1 VKPLVTVPGSVL
13 AAAPD
18 MLDPNFMH
26 AVVLMCRHSEE
37 GAFGFV
43 INRPASV
50 TLDVLAPSHP
60 LLKHRRFPIFTGGPV
75 GLDTLQFLHRAG
87 NEIPGGAEIET
98 GLWLG
103 GEIDALA
110 AYLEA
115 NPETAPKNVRLLV
128 GYSGWGA
135 GQLEGELASGSWL
148 PAPLETDWV
157 FGGDGQ
163 TTWRS
168 VLKSLGGRAS
178 GLADLP
184 PDPSWN

>member
-1 VKPLVTVPGSVL
+1 MVTEPGSLL

-26 AVVLMCRHSEE
+26 SVVLMCRHTAE
-37 GAFGFV
+37 GAYGLV

-50 TLDVLAPSHP
+50 TLDALAPDHP
-60 LLKHRRFPIFTGGPV
+60 VLKKQKIPIFTGGPV
-75 GLDTLQFLHRAG
+75 GLDTLQFLHRA
-87 NEIPGGAEIET
+87 NEAIPGGVEIASD
-98 GLWLG
+98 LYLG

-110 AYLEA
+110 AYLAKHKSKAKER
-115 NPETAPKNVRLLV
+115 VRLLV

-135 GQLEGELASGSWL
+135 GQLDGELASGSWL
-148 PAPLETDWV
+148 PASLDLNWV
-157 FGGDGQ
+157 FQDDPQ
-163 TTWRS
+163 STWRS
-168 VLKSLGGRAS
+168 VLRSLGGEVS

>member
-1 VKPLVTVPGSVL
+1 MKRLVTEPGSVL

-26 AVVLMCRHSEE
+26 SVVLMCRHSEE

-43 INRPASV
+43 INRPAAV

-60 LLKHRRFPIFTGGPV
+60 LLKSQRFPIFTGGPV
-75 GLDTLQFLHRAG
+75 GLDTLQFLHRAPA
-87 NEIPGGAEIET
+87 EIPGGAEIGT
-98 GLWLG
+98 GLYLG

-110 AYLEA
+110 TYLQEHA
-115 NPETAPKNVRLLV
+115 AVAPKRVRLLV

-135 GQLEGELASGSWL
+135 GQLEGELATGSWL
-148 PAPLETDWV
+148 PAALETDWV
-157 FGGDGQ
+157 FGEDMQ
-163 TTWRS
+163 ATWRS
-168 VLKSLGGRAS
+168 VLKSLGGEVS

>member
-1 VKPLVTVPGSVL
+1 VKRLVTEPGSLL

-60 LLKHRRFPIFTGGPV
+60 VLKSQRAPIFAGGPV
-75 GLDTLQFLHRAG
+75 GLDTLQFLHRAPA
-87 NEIPGGAEIET
+87 EIPNGVEIGT
-98 GLWLG
+98 DLYLG

-110 AYLEA
+110 AYLERHGPVA
-115 NPETAPKNVRLLV
+115 QRKVRLLV

-148 PAPLETDWV
+148 PAALETDWV
-157 FGGDGQ
+157 FGEDGRS
-163 TTWRS
+163 TWRS
-168 VLKSLGGRAS
+168 VLKSLGGGAS